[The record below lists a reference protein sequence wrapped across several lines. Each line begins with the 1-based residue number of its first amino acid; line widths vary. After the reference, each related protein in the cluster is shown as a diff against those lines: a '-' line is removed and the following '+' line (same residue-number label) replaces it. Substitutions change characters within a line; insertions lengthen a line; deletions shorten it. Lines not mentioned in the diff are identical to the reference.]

1 MRARRAHA
9 FTLIELMA
17 ATLIGSLI
25 VTSALGVFKAL
36 DRANTRFA
44 VRYDHT
50 VDMGRTYVAVQHAL
64 RGMVVSPIPA
74 SDNATPRLTLNHV
87 PGPIKM
93 RAPGWASSRVLVVGD
108 ERDQPQ
114 RLEVV
119 VNEAPIE
126 SVAGQRLV
134 RIGVESLGLDPDEV
148 SLAEPVAVRG
158 AFVLRPVS
166 SKGLTPLWQLVWQPM
181 IALRPTE
188 GPVYFIQAPPELDV
202 VLADD
207 IVWCRWQVFYE
218 NERLLTHT
226 ATTVID
232 LPAYVEL
239 EIELTSG
246 MMANWMFEIAWT
258 EGPELEPQGT
268 ATGGALGDSSADPG
282 VNAGIGATGETTS
295 GDAVTSP
302 AGTFDRAEPAGG
314 GVDQ

>member
-1 MRARRAHA
+1 MNTHRSQRSAKAHA

-36 DRANTRFA
+36 DRSNARFA

-50 VDMGRTYVAVQHAL
+50 VDMERTYVAVQHAL

-74 SDNATPRLTLNHV
+74 PDDAGPRLSLSHQS
-87 PGPIKM
+87 GPIKM

-119 VNEAPIE
+119 VNEAPIP
-126 SVAGQRLV
+126 SVAGQRLA
-134 RIGVESLGLDPDEV
+134 RMGVESLGLDPTEF

-158 AFVLRPVS
+158 AFVLRPVG
-166 SKGLTPLWQLVWQPM
+166 SKNGTPLWQLVWQPM
-181 IALRPTE
+181 IALRPAE
-188 GPVYFIQAPPELDV
+188 GAAYFAPGPPELDV

-207 IVWCRWQVFYE
+207 IVWCRWQVFFQ
-218 NERLLTHT
+218 NERLLSHS
-226 ATTVID
+226 AITVLD

-258 EGPELEPQGT
+258 EGPELEPQRTPIEG
-268 ATGGALGDSSADPG
+268 AGG
-282 VNAGIGATGETTS
+282 NAGIGAPGETRS
-295 GDAVTSP
+295 GDTVTVPDGGFNRRSP
-302 AGTFDRAEPAGG
+302 GG
-314 GVDQ
+314 SGVDR

>member
-1 MRARRAHA
+1 MMRAQRAHRAHA

-25 VTSALGVFKAL
+25 VTSALGVFTAL

-50 VDMGRTYVAVQHAL
+50 VDMGRTYVAVQRAF
-64 RGMVVSPIPA
+64 RGMVVSPVLAPGDDLIP
-74 SDNATPRLTLNHV
+74 PRLSLTHV
-87 PGPIKM
+87 KGPIKM

-119 VNEAPIE
+119 VNESPIE
-126 SVAGQRLV
+126 SIAGQRLA
-134 RIGVESLGLDPDEV
+134 RLGVESLGLDPNEV
-148 SLAEPVAVRG
+148 TLAQPIAVRG
-158 AFVLRPVS
+158 AFVLRPVGS
-166 SKGLTPLWQLVWQPM
+166 EGSTPLWQLVWQPM
-181 IALRPTE
+181 IALRPLE
-188 GPVYFIQAPPELDV
+188 GAPYFVPAPADLDV

-207 IVWCRWQVFYE
+207 IVWCRWQVFYK
-218 NERLLTHT
+218 NERLLSHT
-226 ATTVID
+226 AITVLD

-258 EGPELEPQGT
+258 EGPELEPDRTPTGIAAGNTGT
-268 ATGGALGDSSADPG
+268 GAVSETRTGDS
-282 VNAGIGATGETTS
+282 VTGS
-295 GDAVTSP
+295 SS
-302 AGTFDRAEPAGG
+302 TFTPIDTGGG
-314 GVDQ
+314 GVDR